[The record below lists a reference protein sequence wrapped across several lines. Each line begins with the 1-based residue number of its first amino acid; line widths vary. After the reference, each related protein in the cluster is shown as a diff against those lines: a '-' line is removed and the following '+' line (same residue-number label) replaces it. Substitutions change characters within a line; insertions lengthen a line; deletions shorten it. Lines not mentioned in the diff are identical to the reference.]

1 MPRSRIIAVSLLVV
15 TLAGVGS
22 ASAFVVTDPAN
33 TIKNMVTAV
42 LENQVVDILT
52 QQGQR
57 FRKMARRLSAFA
69 DLGRYVIP
77 DVPRWRSYRYQDV
90 SLYATAYEDALNLG
104 DPGGLAY
111 EGVAR
116 SRSTAED
123 ELAVLRASSP
133 DAAEA
138 LASELATLDLADSA
152 LMTATDANGRLR
164 AAGKQEMTAVDVLE
178 RNATDAASTQGTSA
192 ALDKISAA
200 TLLETRQKQ
209 DRLQFL
215 TAMIEQLAVDNKRSR
230 DTDVAVLNMQLARLR
245 AAAECGTPCPG
256 LLSGTADALRAW
268 RQP

>member
-1 MPRSRIIAVSLLVV
+1 MHRSRIIAVVLLGG

-42 LENQVVDILT
+42 LENQVVDLLA

-69 DLGRYVIP
+69 DVGRYAIP
-77 DVPRWRSYRYQDV
+77 DVPRWRAYRYQDV

-111 EGVAR
+111 DGVAR
-116 SRSTAED
+116 RRSTVGD
-123 ELAVLRASSP
+123 ELAVLQASSP
-133 DAAEA
+133 AAADA
-138 LASELATLDLADSA
+138 LASELATLDLADST

-164 AAGKQEMTAVDVLE
+164 SEGKQAMKAVDALE
-178 RNATDAASTQGTSA
+178 RDVTDGASTQGTSA
-192 ALDKISAA
+192 VLDTISAA

-215 TAMIEQLAVDNKRSR
+215 TAMIEQLAVDNKRAR
-230 DTDVAVLNMQLARLR
+230 DTEVAALNMQLARLG

-256 LLSGTADALRAW
+256 LLSGSASALRGW